1 MISKLAL
8 ALRLARMG
16 LDPASI
22 LVRLDLHTAL
32 RQCESLLDVG
42 CGPRSTLKLF
52 GFQRLVGVEGYEPS
66 VIEARAN
73 RTHDEIVQGD
83 VRNLP
88 EMFGHAAFDAAIA
101 IDVIEHLP
109 KEDGLKLMQA
119 MEAVA
124 RKVVVFYTP
133 SGFLPQRHASNDDL
147 QEHLSGWEPNEM
159 RVRGYKVTGSLG
171 PKVLRGE
178 YHALKGRPLLFW
190 GAVSMAG
197 HLIYSKRHPESS
209 AAILCVKQL
218 AG

>member
-8 ALRLARMG
+8 ALRLARLG

-32 RQCESLLDVG
+32 RHCESLLDVG

-52 GFQRLVGVEGYEPS
+52 GFQRLIGVEGYEPS
-66 VIEARAN
+66 VNEARAN

-83 VRNLP
+83 IRNLP
-88 EMFGHAAFDAAIA
+88 EMFGRAAFDAAIA

-109 KEDGLKLMQA
+109 KDDGLKLMQS
-119 MEAVA
+119 MEGVA

-133 SGFLPQRHASNDDL
+133 SGFLQQRHATNDDL
-147 QEHLSGWEPNEM
+147 QEHLSGWEPDEM
-159 RVRGYKVTGSLG
+159 RKHGYDVTGSLG
-171 PKVLRGE
+171 PKILRGE
-178 YHALKGRPLLFW
+178 YHVLKKRPHLFW
-190 GAVSMAG
+190 GIVSMAG
-197 HLIYSKRHPESS
+197 HLFYTKKHPESA

-218 AG
+218 SR